1 MIDTLSQNSTFQNFR
16 NKGHM
21 KLWIDTDAGVDDA
34 MAILLA
40 LACPTV
46 EVIGISCLTGN
57 AHCSSV
63 VRNVNRV
70 LHLFGNCSHI
80 PIFAGCD
87 RALLEAPMVIPEIHG
102 TDGLGDIS
110 DSDFGLTDIPI
121 RQSPDHAV
129 TGLIAAASLH
139 GAALTVLT
147 LGPLT
152 NVAIA
157 LRMAP
162 AAVLSV
168 GHVVIMGGAE
178 DGVGNTSQWAEF
190 NFRCDPEAAQIV
202 LSGFPPEKT
211 TIASWTLTALYGKT
225 GDEVEEFMGRTATVL
240 GRFIR
245 ESWKVMLAFNN
256 GILYMPDPFAAFIT
270 CYGERAVKAA
280 RRMKMFVVRHGEQ
293 IGMSV
298 AEDVEQGGIQV
309 VTEIDW
315 ELYRQVAF
323 AMMDHH

>member
-1 MIDTLSQNSTFQNFR
+1 
-16 NKGHM
+16 
-21 KLWIDTDAGVDDA
+21 
-34 MAILLA
+34 
-40 LACPTV
+40 
-46 EVIGISCLTGN
+46 
-57 AHCSSV
+57 
-63 VRNVNRV
+63 VNRV
-70 LHLFGNCSHI
+70 LNLFGNSSHI
-80 PIFAGCD
+80 PIFSGCD
-87 RALLEAPMVIPEIHG
+87 QALLEPPMVIPEIQG
-102 TDGLGDIS
+102 KDGLGDIV
-110 DSDFGLTDIPI
+110 DSDFGIAGIPL

-139 GAALTVLT
+139 GAELTVLA

-152 NVAIA
+152 NLAIA
-157 LRMAP
+157 LRLEP
-162 AAVLSV
+162 AAVLSI
-168 GHVVIMGGAE
+168 GRLVIMGGAE
-178 DGVGNTSQWAEF
+178 DRVGNTSRWAEF
-190 NFRCDPEAAQIV
+190 NFRCDPDAAQIV

-211 TIASWTLTALYGKT
+211 TIASWRLAVLYGNT
-225 GDEVEEFMGRTATVL
+225 GDEVEEFMGRTTTVL

-245 ESWKVMLAFNN
+245 ESWKVSLAFNN
-256 GILYMPDPFAAFIT
+256 VTLYMPDPFAAFIT

-280 RRMKMFVVRHGEQ
+280 KRMKMFVVRHGEQ